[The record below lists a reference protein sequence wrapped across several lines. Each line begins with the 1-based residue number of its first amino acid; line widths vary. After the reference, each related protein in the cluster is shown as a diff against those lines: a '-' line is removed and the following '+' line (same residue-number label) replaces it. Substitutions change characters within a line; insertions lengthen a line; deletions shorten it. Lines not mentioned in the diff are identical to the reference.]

1 MKQII
6 LIFLTVGVLMA
17 VLLAVKQMRN
27 NMTGLSPT
35 SGSNQKDVN
44 SSAPVQGLILSVE
57 QPVNNSVINESQT
70 VVKGKTS
77 PDASVFVNDQEL
89 KADSLGKFSTTINL
103 EEGENYIL
111 ISANDEEG
119 NYAEQEII
127 VSLETAQ

>member
-77 PDASVFVNDQEL
+77 PDANVFVNDQEL

-119 NYAEQEII
+119 NYVEQEII

>member
-44 SSAPVQGLILSVE
+44 SSAPVQGLILSE

-77 PDASVFVNDQEL
+77 PDANVFVNDQEL

-119 NYAEQEII
+119 NYVEQEII